1 MAVKNLPNKSANGLG
16 IIVADWPEPK
26 SKQRSNPSV
35 PPITTH
41 PQILS
46 GTPVLGGT
54 RIPVT
59 DFIDHLLDGETVQD
73 FVAGHPSISAGDVAA
88 VLLLIR
94 DELERGW
101 LAQEIG

>member
-1 MAVKNLPNKSANGLG
+1 MAIKNLPRKSANGLG

-26 SKQRSNPSV
+26 SQQRANPNV

-41 PQILS
+41 SQILS

-59 DFIDHLLDGETVQD
+59 DLIDHLLDGETVQD
-73 FVAGHPSISAGDVAA
+73 FIEGHPSVSLGDIEA
-88 VLLLIR
+88 VLLLLR

-101 LAQEIG
+101 LAQEVV

>member
-1 MAVKNLPNKSANGLG
+1 MTVKNLPEKSTKGLG
-16 IIVADWPEPK
+16 IIVADWPQPK
-26 SKQRSNPSV
+26 SRRRTNPNV

-41 PQILS
+41 PQVLS

-59 DFIDHLLDGETVQD
+59 DLIDHLLDGETVQD
-73 FVAGHPSISAGDVAA
+73 FVAGHPSVSLGDIEAA
-88 VLLLIR
+88 LLLIR

-101 LAQEIG
+101 LAQKMD